1 MEIKKRYIDPELEIV
16 RFDVYGK
23 NADIIT
29 TSAGE
34 GEQPSTGNGSMDDAW
49 DT

>member
-1 MEIKKRYIDPELEIV
+1 MERKKHYADPELEIV

-23 NADIIT
+23 VADIIT
-29 TSAGE
+29 TSGE
-34 GEQPSTGNGSMDDAW
+34 GDQPSTGNGSMDDAW